1 MEIKTNEIDSINII
15 EEDSSEIKNK
25 QLMEKVLKKW
35 LILQKVIKEEM
46 TLEEIIIKHQ
56 KNEFNQLK
64 DYYSK
69 FFTLKLK
76 NRKIFDEISNPQKN
90 YNLILE
96 NKTKQSV
103 NICNPIEDLLFLF
116 RNNYDYIITLIGL
129 ISDDDDEDKI
139 LSLAE
144 LFSVQFYEN
153 ILIPN
158 PEKEE
163 LLILIY
169 KLLEKEI
176 GEMCCVSVEGFLEDD
191 SFLGKFIDSF
201 NKRHELIEV
210 LLSFINPMISE
221 IENLSAGNNLNLSL
235 NDLNDSF
242 QQDITLLNSNFFN
255 SVKNVDV
262 KDILFSNIPKI
273 NINTFKNKNQIDID
287 DEEDNEESSEEFD
300 EKKSDSELNNNIEI
314 KNNSKIDLENMNDD
328 LNENKDNYNYNEM
341 YMVDLNLDY
350 LEEKLNKEENPNLKK
365 IYLDLIEQIIDD
377 ENIFSNKS
385 LFQALKSY
393 QIKAQIKQI
402 AEKYKKNFL
411 FIKSKIDWLIQ
422 SLFDKIEAIPYS
434 VRCFCKL
441 IFLKIKNK
449 YPSLNKYLLNSFI
462 GKYFLNK
469 CLFPLLNIAKE
480 NVYHSQILSADTKNC
495 LNIIINVL
503 DQANKCSLFKSN
515 IDLEFT
521 IFNHYIIELI
531 PILNSF
537 YDKLIDIELP
547 TILNNI
553 VLNKCLNP
561 KEKKENSLYNY
572 FNLNKD
578 ELFHLKCICYSFDD
592 IIYILSL
599 INRDI
604 ESFAN
609 LDDFKKFENIINNIK
624 QYEISIK
631 NMIISN
637 NTETKF
643 YLAFRE
649 EKNPKF
655 ENINTTNKNIIY
667 NTSDFISMNSN
678 KDKNKNKDIKS
689 QKFKFGIKT
698 ILRGLNLLDNKDYS
712 YLNMSFSTKNFFIA
726 LKYTLDDF
734 GELKDKKKTIPLK
747 WFGEYIFNNKD
758 LLEQKYINN
767 DYELLYNELYQEEL
781 NNLNLL
787 KPVSSLVMSQDGM
800 YIRCAEDLLQKLTIE
815 NFIFNINKDYIWLDK
830 FIEEEKIKVCFQFK
844 DIGLNLTNENTNTN
858 TPNEKNINKKIRRA
872 NIIEPSIVIVGAGKC
887 CHKKNSEIKMDKNY
901 KKDDN
906 TSIPIELHCE
916 SIKDFI
922 SKFSDKPWYIA
933 EKIKIPK
940 EYVEEDII
948 NGERTNAIYST
959 FVQYKSIIKK
969 HLKNSKINSLSSKT
983 ESAYN
988 EIINKIGDY
997 IMRQIYAY
1005 IYPKEQLKS
1014 DLDFYNQT
1022 KKLNWITPEHLDIKK
1037 VYINQLTNAI
1047 LWIKKIDERKSIRDK
1062 LYCISCAHNIINN
1075 LIKFSS
1081 GKNEEAGQDEL
1092 TPIFQYIIIK
1102 AQPPR
1107 IYSNINYIK
1116 CFLEDEDLTGELGFL
1131 LSQMESA
1138 TCFIMNINY
1147 KSLKITEEEFN
1158 KKMNETNVN

>member
-1 MEIKTNEIDSINII
+1 MEIKTNERDNINII
-15 EEDSSEIKNK
+15 EQDSSELKNK
-25 QLMEKVLKKW
+25 QLMENVLKKW
-35 LILQKVIKEEM
+35 LALQKTIKEEM
-46 TLEEIIIKHQ
+46 TFEEIIIKHQ
-56 KNEFNQLK
+56 KDEFNRLK
-64 DYYSK
+64 EYFVK
-69 FFTLKLK
+69 FYTIKLK
-76 NRKIFDEISNPQKN
+76 NRKIFDEINNPQKICK
-90 YNLILE
+90 LILE
-96 NKTKQSV
+96 NKTNQLET
-103 NICNPIEDLLFLF
+103 ICNPIEDLLFLF

-129 ISDDDDEDKI
+129 ISDDDEEDKI

-176 GEMCCVSVEGFLEDD
+176 GEMCCVSIDGFLEDD
-191 SFLGKFIDSF
+191 TFVGKFIDSF
-201 NKRHELIEV
+201 NKRNELTGV
-210 LLSFINPMISE
+210 LLSFISQMISE

-242 QQDITLLNSNFFN
+242 KNNISLLNAKFFN
-255 SVKNVDV
+255 SVKDIDI
-262 KDILFSNIPKI
+262 KDILYANIPKI
-273 NINTFKNKNQIDID
+273 NINLFKNKKQIDID
-287 DEEDNEESSEEFD
+287 EDEDNEESSEEFS
-300 EKKSDSELNNNIEI
+300 EKNSDIELNNNIEI
-314 KNNSKIDLENMNDD
+314 KDTSKIDTKDKNDN
-328 LNENKDNYNYNEM
+328 LNLTQNNYNDIYM
-341 YMVDLNLDY
+341 YDLNLDF
-350 LEEKLNKEENPNLKK
+350 LEEKFNKEENPYLKK
-365 IYLDLIEQIIDD
+365 FYLDLIEQIIDD
-377 ENIFSNKS
+377 ENIFSNKN
-385 LFQALKSY
+385 LFETLQSY

-422 SLFDKIEAIPYS
+422 NLFDKIEAIPYS
-434 VRCFCKL
+434 VRCICKL
-441 IFLKIKNK
+441 ISIIIKNK
-449 YPSLNKYLLNSFI
+449 FPSLNKYLLNSFI

-469 CLFPLLNIAKE
+469 CFFPLLNVSNANI
-480 NVYHSQILSADTKNC
+480 YHSQILSTNTKNC

-547 TILNNI
+547 PILNNV
-553 VLNKCLNP
+553 VLNNK
-561 KEKKENSLYNY
+561 
-572 FNLNKD
+572 NLNLIKQENLTYNFFKANTD
-578 ELFHLKCICYSFDD
+578 ELFHLQCICYSFDD
-592 IIYILSL
+592 ILFILSL
-599 INRDI
+599 INRNI
-604 ESFAN
+604 QAFAN
-609 LDDFKKFENIINNIK
+609 LVDFKKFENIINNIK
-624 QYEISIK
+624 QNEISIK
-631 NMIISN
+631 NNIISN
-637 NTETKF
+637 NNETKF
-643 YLAFRE
+643 YLAFKE

-655 ENINTTNKNIIY
+655 ENITSNNKNIIY
-667 NTSDFISMNSN
+667 NINDFTSMHSS
-678 KDKNKNKDIKS
+678 KDKNKDITS

-698 ILRGLNLLDNKDYS
+698 ILRGLNLLNNKDYS
-712 YLNMSFSTKNFFIA
+712 YLNMSFSTRNFFIA

-734 GELKDKKKTIPLK
+734 GELNDDKSKKKSIPLK
-747 WFGEYIFNNKD
+747 FFGEYIFNNKD

-767 DYELLYNELYQEEL
+767 DYELLYKELYQEEL

-787 KPVSSLVMSQDGM
+787 KPVSSLVISRDGM
-800 YIRCAEDLLQKLTIE
+800 YIRCAEDLLQKLTYE
-815 NFIFNINKDYIWLDK
+815 NLIININKDYIWLDK
-830 FIEEEKIKVCFQFK
+830 FIEEERIKVCFQFK
-844 DIGLNLTNENTNTN
+844 DIGINLINENNNISTQ
-858 TPNEKNINKKIRRA
+858 NEKNTNKKIRRT
-872 NIIEPSIVIVGAGKC
+872 NNVNPSIVIVDAEKC
-887 CHKKNSEIKMDKNY
+887 CHKKYQELNNDNNY
-901 KKDDN
+901 KKDSN
-906 TSIPIELHCE
+906 ILIPKKLHCY

-922 SKFSDKPWYIA
+922 SKFSDKPWYIP
-933 EKIKIPK
+933 EKMKIPK
-940 EYVEEDII
+940 EYVKEDII
-948 NGERTNAIYST
+948 NGERTNAIYSI

-969 HLKNSKINSLSSKT
+969 HLKHSKINSLSSKT

-988 EIINKIGDY
+988 EIINKIVDY
-997 IMRQIYAY
+997 IMRQIYTY
-1005 IYPKEQLKS
+1005 VYPKEQFKS
-1014 DLDFYNQT
+1014 DLEFYNQT

-1037 VYINQLTNAI
+1037 VYINQLANAI

-1138 TCFIMNINY
+1138 TCFIMNMTY

-1158 KKMNETNVN
+1158 AKMKEENII